1 VSQSIQRLRFK
12 VMRMRSQELRKQ
24 PGDKHRYFDG
34 SIARQSDCNWFDLRL
49 ANPLLSY
56 YALFLRTYFTCCVSW
71 MFRFQMLFWSALRTL
86 YIKRA
91 ALNDIY
97 ELPLQVGD

>member
-1 VSQSIQRLRFK
+1 
-12 VMRMRSQELRKQ
+12 MRMRSQELRKQ

-71 MFRFQMLFWSALRTL
+71 SALRTL